1 MVIVVI
7 SAPRAS
13 TKTTWYLRKPPVER
27 ATDLSAMATAL
38 PPDMSHLYDQS
49 VRMLGWAPDAVDSVK
64 LLTVLRMSGGV
75 DQLTAAPTTRSIMVH
90 RLRDAELSQA
100 DMVIKVLECAIS
112 LSRKTSFS
120 FQEPTAVPIEEKDR
134 KILKDRRGG
143 GQEVAIKVPKL
154 LLDELEAVDLRGT
167 WTLPPAA
174 LELIAMYA

>member
-1 MVIVVI
+1 M
-7 SAPRAS
+7 
-13 TKTTWYLRKPPVER
+13 
-27 ATDLSAMATAL
+27 
-38 PPDMSHLYDQS
+38 YDQS

-154 LLDELEAVDLRGT
+154 LLDELEACAQFANCG
-167 WTLPPAA
+167 AA
-174 LELIAMYA
+174 N